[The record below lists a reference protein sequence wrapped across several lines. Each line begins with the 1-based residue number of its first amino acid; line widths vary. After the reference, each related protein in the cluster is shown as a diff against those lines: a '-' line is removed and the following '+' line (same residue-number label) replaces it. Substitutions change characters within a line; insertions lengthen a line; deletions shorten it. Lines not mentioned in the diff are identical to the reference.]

1 MNLVLFVPGLIS
13 IFLVM
18 RGRLETAFLNVYLPT
33 LLLLP
38 NSYEV
43 RIPHL
48 PPTTTAELALLPIGI
63 AATFRLIRSG
73 SIVLMDVLV
82 LSYLVSIGVTELL
95 YEQVT
100 NNGIFWTADFF
111 FSVVMAY
118 AVGRMVI
125 EPNLRLA
132 TVRRIVILILLLGP
146 LGLYEWRFGQNLYG
160 VVGERILRL
169 DQVQSTV
176 QLRGG
181 RGRMGGAF
189 TDAEI
194 GGIAFGMTAAL
205 NAWLYYRDKM
215 RAAVNRP
222 DLLTKLQKYHVPG
235 IFLLLY
241 LWLTQSRGPQG
252 ATAAAYLVLQIPK
265 FKNTKLMTGVVAV
278 VLAVGLFAGY
288 IYINRS
294 VAGVNPSTGM
304 TEQQGSTLYRVYMNQ
319 LYTPVAQAG
328 GWLGWGLAGVPK
340 LAGLVSIDNEFLRV
354 WLVQGRLGIIILLL
368 IVAETVRT
376 LVMRSLRFQNPEDR
390 AFVFC
395 MMAAMAVLWISLTTV
410 YMGEQLPMYAFL
422 LVGWCQA
429 LAPGKASEA
438 TAVVSE
444 SHKFAFRRVFG

>member
-1 MNLVLFVPGLIS
+1 
-13 IFLVM
+13 
-18 RGRLETAFLNVYLPT
+18 
-33 LLLLP
+33 
-38 NSYEV
+38 
-43 RIPHL
+43 
-48 PPTTTAELALLPIGI
+48 
-63 AATFRLIRSG
+63 
-73 SIVLMDVLV
+73 
-82 LSYLVSIGVTELL
+82 LL

>member
-1 MNLVLFVPGLIS
+1 MNLVLFIPGLIS

-43 RIPHL
+43 RVPHL

-63 AATFRLIRSG
+63 AAVFRLVRSG
-73 SIVLMDVLV
+73 SIKFMDVLV
-82 LSYLVSIGVTELL
+82 FSYLASIGITELL
-95 YEQVT
+95 YEHVM
-100 NNGIFWTADFF
+100 NNGIFWTCDFF

-118 AVGRMVI
+118 AAGRVVI
-125 EPNLRLA
+125 EPNLRVA

-146 LGLYEWRFGQNLYG
+146 LGLYEWRFGQNIYG
-160 VVGERILRL
+160 IVGERILRL

-181 RGRMGGAF
+181 RGRMGGSF

-205 NAWLYYRDKM
+205 NAWLVYRNKRKAD
-215 RAAVNRP
+215 ANRP

-235 IFLLLY
+235 IFLLFY
-241 LWLTQSRGPQG
+241 LWLTQSRGPEG

-265 FKNTKLMTGVVAV
+265 FKNTKLMTAVVAV
-278 VLAVGLFAGY
+278 VLAVGLVAGY

-294 VAGVNPSTGM
+294 VAGVDPSSGM

-319 LYTPVAQAG
+319 LYTPVAQQG

-376 LVMRSLRFQNPEDR
+376 LVARSLQFQNLEDR

-395 MMAAMAVLWISLTTV
+395 MMAGMAVLWISLTTV

-422 LVGWCQA
+422 LVGWTQGLVPSRVSA
-429 LAPGKASEA
+429 A
-438 TAVVSE
+438 TAVVPE
-444 SHKFAFRRVFG
+444 SQKFAFRRVFG